1 MKIVTGATG
10 QAHVTAADDGAL
22 HAVLFD
28 KMYDPSTEK
37 VSTTADTYVLPIGD
51 VLEAETISASKIR
64 IKSGDIMMQGRHGR
78 IPHGTYDELT
88 IENGTTGYNR
98 NDLIVCHYENNDG
111 VESMTLKVLKGT
123 PTTGTAKDPDYTTGN
138 ILTGDA
144 EVDYPLYRVKLS
156 GINLAGIDGLFSLWT
171 PDRTHTHTL
180 EQISGTL
187 TADKV
192 TGNWPLDRTTGNL
205 SLDKTSGVLPVS
217 KGGTGQNNAADALY
231 TFLSK
236 YKIKYGAIPIYQ
248 GGTGSD
254 NQYFARQNLVT
265 PYTVEAII
273 KSPFKIPTAYTKI
286 PFVDASAAINTDRFN
301 QSLFVITNNTI
312 KRNSTYLDAT
322 DVEIIND
329 VWPSN
334 KKKKV
339 YVEFTVYIYKGFT
352 SGEQV
357 SIYLYKNGSAL
368 NRKWIYYVKAVNP
381 YTMYTGSCWVMMG
394 ANDYLD
400 VRIKCTSGNGT
411 LGNGDGADTRLTVTT
426 WD

>member
-156 GINLAGIDGLFSLWT
+156 GINLAGINGLFSFWT

-187 TADKV
+187 TTDKV
-192 TGNWPLDRTTGNL
+192 TGNWPLDRTTGSL
-205 SLDKTSGVLPVS
+205 SLDKTSGVLPIE
-217 KGGTGQNNAADALY
+217 KGGTGATN
-231 TFLSK
+231 K
-236 YKIKYGAIPIYQ
+236 YAVVSNIFTANPLDERY
-248 GGTGSD
+248 GGTG
-254 NQYFARQNLVT
+254 ARVLYAARRNLVS
-265 PYTVEAII
+265 PHVMETVI
-273 KSPFKIPTAYTKI
+273 KSNFTIPTSAKRI
-286 PFVDASAAINTDRFN
+286 PFVNNGFNVSANWIGQNVFAV
-301 QSLFVITNNTI
+301 SNNGI
-312 KRNSTYLDAT
+312 KRTTSYLNEKDE
-322 DVEIIND
+322 DILLD
-329 VWPSN
+329 VWPTGIPKN
-334 KKKKV
+334 V
-339 YVEFTVYIYKGFT
+339 LIEFSLYFFKGFT
-352 SGEQV
+352 SGERVQ
-357 SIYLYKNGSAL
+357 IILYDGDTEL
-368 NRKWIYYVKAVNP
+368 DRKWIYYVKSASP
-381 YTMYTGSCWVMMG
+381 YTVYSGSCWYCMS
-394 ANDYLD
+394 AESDINL
-400 VRIKCTSGNGT
+400 RISCTSGKGT
-411 LGNGDGADTRLTVTT
+411 LSAGNGANTRLTVTT